1 MLVTKKCI
9 LTLRPNTLDLDITQ
23 SQLDRV
29 NNRHSTDEYIQ
40 NIVPNLSAS
49 EREFLITGI
58 LEETWQERLAP
69 LPEEPFH

>member
-9 LTLRPNTLDLDITQ
+9 LTLKFNTLDLNVTQ

-29 NNRHSTDEYIQ
+29 DNRHSTDEYIQ
-40 NIVPNLSAS
+40 NIVPQLSAS

-58 LEETWQERLAP
+58 VEDVWQEHFKGI
-69 LPEEPFH
+69 E

>member
-1 MLVTKKCI
+1 M
-9 LTLRPNTLDLDITQ
+9 LTLKSNTLDLNITQ

-40 NIVPNLSAS
+40 DIVPNLSAS